1 MATILRRFLTRCI
14 LFLEGLKG
22 RKYVTSVP
30 SVRGGSISVRAI
42 SIDGKYEVEIFVQKS
57 EFHQNYDRWFVASKK
72 HTTYCVYSLVS
83 NDAPPHL
90 KEACQFQTVFPAF
103 LPSMADESAQ
113 QHYVL
118 RAYVDILMQR
128 LEKARGVSLQTA

>member
-1 MATILRRFLTRCI
+1 MATILRRFLTLCI

-22 RKYVTSVP
+22 KKYVTSVP
-30 SVRGGSISVRAI
+30 SVRGGNISVRAI

-72 HTTYCVYSLVS
+72 HTTYYVYSLVS
-83 NDAPPHL
+83 NDAPTHL
-90 KEACQFQTVFPAF
+90 KEACQFQTTFPAF
-103 LPSMADESAQ
+103 LPSMADEEAQ

-128 LEKARGVSLQTA
+128 MARAKGIPVEAA